1 MEFNNWPGC
10 SSDRKRRWTVIQI
23 CWHSLLH
30 NVAAI
35 KNGNMVC
42 HPKRLARIM
51 CDEERS
57 CPGGFNRSRDMSAHL
72 AAQRSIKGRK
82 RLVEHHQPRCR
93 GKRSS

>member
-42 HPKRLARIM
+42 HPKRLTRIM
-51 CDEERS
+51 GDE
-57 CPGGFNRSRDMSAHL
+57 
-72 AAQRSIKGRK
+72 
-82 RLVEHHQPRCR
+82 
-93 GKRSS
+93 